1 MVRMTTE
8 RVNLYRWLADRLA
21 FDAPRQPSVN
31 ISVQTMH
38 DLLIISI
45 VIPATLLVLK
55 RTLLRTIQ
63 FPPSEQI
70 DFFDNFAVDRC
81 NLMRLLLADSH
92 IYKKMEMESWVMEE
106 FGGAAGSERSKSN
119 TLRANIVLG
128 RIV

>member
-1 MVRMTTE
+1 
-8 RVNLYRWLADRLA
+8 
-21 FDAPRQPSVN
+21 
-31 ISVQTMH
+31 MH

-63 FPPSEQI
+63 FPQSEQI